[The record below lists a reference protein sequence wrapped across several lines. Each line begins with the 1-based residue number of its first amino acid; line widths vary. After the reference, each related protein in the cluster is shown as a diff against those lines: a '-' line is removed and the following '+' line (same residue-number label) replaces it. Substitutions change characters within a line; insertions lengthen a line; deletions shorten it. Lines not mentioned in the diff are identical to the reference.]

1 MQGSPDELGNLGM
14 VISRVNRVTHPTPPL
29 LGRVWDKLIGYGTGM
44 GKLCETRI
52 GFLGGYGFVV
62 TRPTLKLELL
72 IYP

>member
-14 VISRVNRVTHPTPPL
+14 VISRVNRVTRPAPPL

-52 GFLGGYGFVV
+52 GFGAGMGL
-62 TRPTLKLELL
+62 
-72 IYP
+72 